1 MLTDR
6 YGLPLSTTS
15 SAARDAYVE
24 GCEAKLTMYPGALEA
39 FDRAIAAD
47 PGFALAHA
55 AKAHALLERG
65 DAAAART
72 SMAAANSLIAGLSAR
87 EDSHIAFFDLL
98 SAGDTEAALS
108 ALAAHLNAWPRDA
121 LVLATTAFTN
131 GLIGSSGRTGQKRVL
146 LELLDR
152 LASSYGDDWWFTAHY
167 GMALSENG
175 QRDAARP
182 KIDRSLAQNPKN
194 PWAAHARAH
203 LCYEEGDPNAAR
215 AFLASWLST
224 SYPSSGLLYSHLSWH
239 LALSHL
245 EAGDAAA
252 ALRLFGEA
260 FAPDVHSG
268 PPRGKVNDA
277 VSFLWRWE
285 LAGHPRDAEAWR
297 IVHDF
302 ANSAFP
308 RAGVAFSD
316 MHIALAQVVAGN
328 DAVLEARARQI
339 DELARKGR
347 YPSGPFGSGSVARLR
362 CLRTARFLRGDRRA
376 RTDCRRTRAHR
387 RQPRAARLGRVHVV
401 ERLSRRVSPGGCA
414 PDGERAASR
423 FLGHFRFQV
432 CGCALTPGDMFVRAN
447 KRDRDDIVRGML
459 FAVTV
464 LAWMPALPAAAEMFG
479 RGVQPC
485 GDKLHTRIV
494 ECIKAKP
501 NAADQRLNTAY
512 KALQARIDAPQHQP
526 LLAAQRLWLQYRDA
540 NCGFYGVQDGSIR
553 PSAGSRMHAR

>member
-1 MLTDR
+1 
-6 YGLPLSTTS
+6 
-15 SAARDAYVE
+15 
-24 GCEAKLTMYPGALEA
+24 MYPGALEA

-65 DAAAART
+65 DAAAARA

-87 EDSHIAFFDLL
+87 EASHIAFFDLL

-108 ALAAHLNAWPRDA
+108 ALYAHLSLWPRDA
-121 LVLATTAFTN
+121 LVLGTTAFTN
-131 GLIGSSGRTGQKRVL
+131 GLIGSSGRAGQKRVL
-146 LELLDR
+146 LKLLDR
-152 LASSYGDDWWFTAHY
+152 LASSYGDDWWFMAHH

-224 SYPSSGLLYSHLSWH
+224 SYPSNGLLYSHLSWH
-239 LALSHL
+239 LALGHL

-252 ALRLFGEA
+252 AFRLFREA
-260 FAPDVHSG
+260 FSPDVHSG
-268 PPRGKVNDA
+268 PPRGKVNDG

-297 IVHDF
+297 MVHDF

-316 MHIALAQVVAGN
+316 IHIALAQVVAGN
-328 DAVLEARARQI
+328 DAALEVRARQI

-347 YPSGPFGSGSVARLR
+347 YLSGPLVPAVSHAFAAFERRDFSAAIEALEPMAGELERIGGSRAQLDLVEFTLLNAYLGAYRLEDARR
-362 CLRTARFLRGDRRA
+362 MVSARVEV
-376 RTDCRRTRAHR
+376 TRAFPFPGLRLCPDAWRHAHR
-387 RQPRAARLGRVHVV
+387 VCHLCCLLQLP
-401 ERLSRRVSPGGCA
+401 
-414 PDGERAASR
+414 AASR
-423 FLGHFRFQV
+423 
-432 CGCALTPGDMFVRAN
+432 VR
-447 KRDRDDIVRGML
+447 RHPR
-459 FAVTV
+459 
-464 LAWMPALPAAAEMFG
+464 
-479 RGVQPC
+479 
-485 GDKLHTRIV
+485 
-494 ECIKAKP
+494 
-501 NAADQRLNTAY
+501 
-512 KALQARIDAPQHQP
+512 
-526 LLAAQRLWLQYRDA
+526 
-540 NCGFYGVQDGSIR
+540 
-553 PSAGSRMHAR
+553 